1 MMKRIEKIVTQLL
14 IELGENPDRE
24 GLADTPARIA
34 EMYKEIFS
42 GYRMNVGLGVCFS
55 EETNTIAV

>member
-1 MMKRIEKIVTQLL
+1 MISMMKRIEKIVRQLL

-42 GYRMNVGLGVCFS
+42 GYRMNVGLGYHSF
-55 EETNTIAV
+55 THG